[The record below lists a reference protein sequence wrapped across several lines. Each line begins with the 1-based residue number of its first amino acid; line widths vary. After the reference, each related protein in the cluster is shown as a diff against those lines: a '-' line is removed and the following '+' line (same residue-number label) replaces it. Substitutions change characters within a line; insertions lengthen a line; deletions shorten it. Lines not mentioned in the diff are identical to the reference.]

1 MMVCGAMCDCSGNGT
16 GESPSLP
23 DTLRV
28 GTLYSPTTL
37 FLFRGDTLGYE
48 YERVMN
54 MAQKKGIPV
63 RFSIAPNMLT
73 LIEMLDSRK
82 IDLVACEVPVTDEYK
97 QRVLSCGTEN
107 ITTQVLV
114 QPRDME
120 KISDVTQLVGKEVWV
135 EKGSKYES
143 RLRNLD
149 NEVGGG
155 IIVKTISQDTLITED
170 LIELVAQ
177 KRLPLTVVDSDI
189 AMLNSTYYSNI
200 DVSLEVSFP
209 QRAAWAVAR
218 HNTTLADSIN
228 AWIETDAVAGANKAV
243 LKRYFEM
250 SKNNPITTQPAAMML
265 DERHGIVSRYDQI
278 FRRHGAETGL
288 DWRLL
293 AAFSWVETRFTEGK
307 ESWAGAR
314 GIMQLMPRTAANF
327 GVSGRDI
334 DDPDKNVMAA
344 ARYLKELD
352 KIFASRVTDPTERAK
367 FVAAAYN
374 SGHGHVLDA
383 IALAQK
389 HGLNPQR
396 WEANVEMAILWKSKP
411 EYFNDEVCRNGYFRG
426 TETVAFV
433 QKIADAYATFR
444 AKAKN

>member
-1 MMVCGAMCDCSGNGT
+1 MMA
-16 GESPSLP
+16 
-23 DTLRV
+23 
-28 GTLYSPTTL
+28 
-37 FLFRGDTLGYE
+37 
-48 YERVMN
+48 
-54 MAQKKGIPV
+54 
-63 RFSIAPNMLT
+63 IAT
-73 LIEMLDSRK
+73 S
-82 IDLVACEVPVTDEYK
+82 
-97 QRVLSCGTEN
+97 
-107 ITTQVLV
+107 
-114 QPRDME
+114 
-120 KISDVTQLVGKEVWV
+120 
-135 EKGSKYES
+135 
-143 RLRNLD
+143 LRNLD

-218 HNTTLADSIN
+218 HNTALADSIN

-389 HGLNPQR
+389 YGLNPQR